1 MTDQAKQK
9 QKSTGQQPSLSCVP
23 FVTHET
29 SCSSLQNT
37 TITCTD
43 SSWQEW
49 NSTGGQTPCEDV
61 DMSLIGRFIPKSEG
75 MGF

>member
-9 QKSTGQQPSLSCVP
+9 QKSTGQQPSPLCVP
-23 FVTHET
+23 FVQHET
-29 SCSSLQNT
+29 SFSSLPSM

-43 SSWQEW
+43 SSWQVL
-49 NSTGGQTPCEDV
+49 NNTGGLTPLEGV